1 MDTQIK
7 ALLITIAVSAVLFSL
22 VFISSDPGV
31 LGNAVI
37 LSTFIIAV
45 PQLLFRYE
53 RYKTIKEMETKF
65 PAFLRDMVESIRSG
79 MPFHQSIVIASSVDY
94 GKLSKEVKKM
104 ANQISW
110 GIPFNKVIE
119 QFADR
124 VKKSKRLNT
133 GLRTIREAYMS
144 GGDVISTLESVADTA
159 VILDEAEKERKSL
172 LSQYVV
178 LMYGISFLFLGIV
191 AGINRLMVPIF
202 EISMLGGGI
211 EDMGIQNPC
220 DKAIGFGSAIC
231 DGLQSTCGVFGI
243 EDPLSIGCYYT
254 SLFFSMSMVVAAC
267 SGIVA
272 GQIGENSVIA
282 GLKHSIIL
290 TAITFGAF
298 NILVRLGIMGI

>member
-1 MDTQIK
+1 LNTQIK
-7 ALLITIAVSAVLFSL
+7 ILLITVAVSAFLFIL
-22 VFISSDPGV
+22 VIISSDPGV

-53 RYKTIKEMETKF
+53 RYRTIKEMETRF
-65 PAFLRDMVESIRSG
+65 PAFLRDMVESIRAG
-79 MPFHQSIVIASSVDY
+79 MPFHQSIVTASSVDY

-110 GIPFNKVIE
+110 GIPFNRVID

-124 VKKSKRLNT
+124 VKESRRLNT
-133 GLRTIREAYMS
+133 ALKTIREAYMS

-159 VILDEAEKERKSL
+159 VILDDAEKERKSM

-191 AGINRLMVPIF
+191 AGINRLMIPIF
-202 EISMLGGGI
+202 QASMVGI
-211 EDMGIQNPC
+211 GTEEMGIQNPC
-220 DKAIGFGSAIC
+220 NQALGFGRDIC
-231 DGLQSTCGVFGI
+231 DGLQLSCSVFGI
-243 EDPLSIGCYYT
+243 EDAVSIGCYYT
-254 SLFFSMSMVVAAC
+254 SLFFAMSMVVAAC

-272 GQIGENSVIA
+272 GQISENSVIA
-282 GLKHSIIL
+282 GLKHSVIL
-290 TAITFGAF
+290 TAVTFGAF